1 MEESGRK
8 AFEMESNIWSSVVN
22 RESSGGE
29 KVERVAERESSE
41 EEEDIVKLVFSYG
54 FERVERRGENGS

>member
-8 AFEMESNIWSSVVN
+8 AFEMESNIWGSVVS

-29 KVERVAERESSE
+29 RVERVAEWESSE
-41 EEEDIVKLVFSYG
+41 EEEDIVGLVFSYC
-54 FERVERRGENGS
+54 FERVERREEDGS